1 MREQDVLDGAFAMP
15 RVSPSYPLGP
25 YRFVDREYLSIAYR
39 TDAQALR
46 RLVPE
51 PLVPLDDEARFQF
64 IRMPDSTGFGEYALA
79 AQVIPVR
86 LPHGVAG
93 TDIHAMH
100 VNSHTA
106 NSGGREV
113 WGFPQKLARP
123 SLAVVR
129 DTLLGTLDVGPVAWR
144 AAAWASSIACCPR
157 PRRWPS
163 LLHLA

>member
-1 MREQDVLDGAFAMP
+1 
-15 RVSPSYPLGP
+15 
-25 YRFVDREYLSIAYR
+25 
-39 TDAQALR
+39 
-46 RLVPE
+46 
-51 PLVPLDDEARFQF
+51 
-64 IRMPDSTGFGEYALA
+64 
-79 AQVIPVR
+79 
-86 LPHGVAG
+86 
-93 TDIHAMH
+93 MH